1 MRIEHL
7 LELVE
12 PTLTRKKTNLRF
24 RAGNAN
30 DDSALGQGNYSTVK
44 NDRTDPHMVR
54 KHHHTPNDGRL
65 DDGYVDFVNYLIKN
79 KIQEVNLPRIYN
91 IKEITDQSGQT
102 IYKYQLE
109 KLNSISDISL
119 DELQSLINRSIENEK
134 SNYKSQANDD
144 QYKRGLLRMFGRYLE
159 DCIKNNDYSGIK
171 DEELIKTLDTI
182 KNYINTKKDTWLD
195 MGNSGNLMFRRGP
208 TGLQLVIAD
217 PFA

>member
-12 PTLTRKKTNLRF
+12 PTLTRKNTNLRF
-24 RAGNAN
+24 RAGNDD

-44 NDRTDPHMVR
+44 NDRSDPHMVR
-54 KHHHTPNDGRL
+54 KHHHTPIDGRV

-79 KIQEVNLPRIYN
+79 KAQAVNLPRIYD
-91 IKEITDQSGQT
+91 IKEITDRSGQK

-109 KLNSISDISL
+109 KLNSYNDISL
-119 DELQSLINRSIENEK
+119 EELQALINRSIDAEYEVEDSVNEGG
-134 SNYKSQANDD
+134 N
-144 QYKRGLLRMFGRYLE
+144 KRHLLRQFGRDLE
-159 DCIKNNDYSGIK
+159 KCLLSGDYSRIR
-171 DEELIKTLDTI
+171 DEELIKTLQTI
-182 KNYINTKKDTWLD
+182 AKYLETKKDAWLD

-208 TGLQLVIAD
+208 TGLQLVLAD